1 MKMIKILVDHIDD
14 ELCDAQKYAENY
26 VEKKAMGETQT
37 ASKYKE
43 MSTDELK
50 HATYIHDMVVEQIK
64 KIQGAG
70 ITPPAEMME
79 NWQNEHKKYVDKVA
93 WIKQML
99 TL

>member
-1 MKMIKILVDHIDD
+1 
-14 ELCDAQKYAENY
+14 
-26 VEKKAMGETQT
+26 
-37 ASKYKE
+37 
-43 MSTDELK
+43 
-50 HATYIHDMVVEQIK
+50 MVVEQIK

>member
-1 MKMIKILVDHIDD
+1 MKIIKTLVDHIDD
-14 ELCDAQKYAENY
+14 ELCGAQEYAEEY
-26 VEKKAMGETQT
+26 VAKKVMNETSL

-50 HATYIHDMVVEQIK
+50 HATYIHDMVVEEIK

-70 ITPPAEMME
+70 IAPPAEMLE
-79 NWQNEHKKYVDKVA
+79 KWNIEHKKYIEKVA